1 MIVKPIPDSDLG
13 MYVPA
18 ETPEKDQNGEFKVY
32 ANADLGTYRNVISEK
47 LKTLS
52 QSKNKRKAKD
62 KIKVNLRK
70 EFEEALKLSYTKS
83 LGTYNHDASKCHVLN
98 PDMDPN
104 ATDEEYEQTRREIEE
119 EKQKQ
124 QKEKATT
131 SGCCGSSSCQDSS
144 SPTKCTG
151 KDEVRYRV

>member
-1 MIVKPIPDSDLG
+1 MIVKPMPGSDLG

-18 ETPEKDQNGEFKVY
+18 EEPKKNKSGGFKVG
-32 ANADLGTYRNVISEK
+32 ASEDLGTYRCVIQQK

-52 QSKNKRKAKD
+52 RSKNKRKEKD
-62 KIKVNLRK
+62 KIKAKLRK
-70 EFEEALKLSYTKS
+70 EFEEALKLSGTKS

-104 ATDEEYEQTRREIEE
+104 ASDEEYEQTRREIEE

-124 QKEKATT
+124 QKEKATK

-144 SPTKCTG
+144 SSTKCTG